1 MLNNCFIKAGKSAAG
16 FYVLKNLLMRI
27 LKLVYF
33 GLLCFILSASVVACS
48 DDNPVSGGT
57 SVPPETDN
65 NGDGD
70 NNPDTDNIL
79 EEYPAPDRSSIAA
92 FPGAYGAGRFTTGGA
107 GGKVY
112 VVTSLADTNEKGTLR
127 YGISQ
132 SGARTIVFAVS
143 GLIDLNSPLKIV
155 NGDLT
160 IAGQTAPGDGIC
172 LKGYPVYL
180 LPHRRGV
187 RLL

>member
-57 SVPPETDN
+57 EVPPETDN

-70 NNPDTDNIL
+70 NNPDTDNTL
-79 EEYPAPDRSSIAA
+79 EEYPAPDRSAIAA

-112 VVTSLADTNEKGTLR
+112 VVTSLADTNEKGLCVT
-127 YGISQ
+127 
-132 SGARTIVFAVS
+132 VS
-143 GLIDLNSPLKIV
+143 AK
-155 NGDLT
+155 
-160 IAGQTAPGDGIC
+160 AE
-172 LKGYPVYL
+172 
-180 LPHRRGV
+180 RV
-187 RLL
+187 RLCLQ

>member
-1 MLNNCFIKAGKSAAG
+1 
-16 FYVLKNLLMRI
+16 MRI

-57 SVPPETDN
+57 EVPPETDN

-70 NNPDTDNIL
+70 NNPDTDNTL

-112 VVTSLADTNEKGTLR
+112 VVTSLADTNEKDFALR
-127 YGISQ
+127 YQPKRSAYDCVCSEWTDRFEQ
-132 SGARTIVFAVS
+132 PAE
-143 GLIDLNSPLKIV
+143 NSKW
-155 NGDLT
+155 
-160 IAGQTAPGDGIC
+160 
-172 LKGYPVYL
+172 
-180 LPHRRGV
+180 
-187 RLL
+187 

>member
-1 MLNNCFIKAGKSAAG
+1 
-16 FYVLKNLLMRI
+16 MRI

-57 SVPPETDN
+57 EVPPETDN

-70 NNPDTDNIL
+70 NNPDTDNTL
-79 EEYPAPDRSSIAA
+79 EEYPAPDRSAIAA

-172 LKGYPVYL
+172 LKGYPVSVQADNVIIRFMQIGRASCRERVSS
-180 LPHRRGV
+180 PV
-187 RLL
+187 

>member
-57 SVPPETDN
+57 EAPPEPDN

-70 NNPDTDNIL
+70 NHPAKDNHL
-79 EEYPAPDRSSIAA
+79 EEYIDTDRS
-92 FPGAYGAGRFTTGGA
+92 
-107 GGKVY
+107 
-112 VVTSLADTNEKGTLR
+112 
-127 YGISQ
+127 
-132 SGARTIVFAVS
+132 
-143 GLIDLNSPLKIV
+143 
-155 NGDLT
+155 
-160 IAGQTAPGDGIC
+160 
-172 LKGYPVYL
+172 
-180 LPHRRGV
+180 
-187 RLL
+187 